1 MKLETIM
8 AGRGLA
14 TRFRVKAGVNRLLKT
29 VIYPSVR
36 CEFTVEAFQS
46 RNKVWAKTDKPP
58 INTGPLGLHTS

>member
-1 MKLETIM
+1 M
-8 AGRGLA
+8 AGWGLA
-14 TRFRVKAGVNRLLKT
+14 TRFTVKASVNRPQKV

-46 RNKVWAKTDKPP
+46 PNKVWAKTDKPP

>member
-1 MKLETIM
+1 LKLETIM

-14 TRFRVKAGVNRLLKT
+14 TRFTVKASVNRPQKV

-46 RNKVWAKTDKPP
+46 PNKV
-58 INTGPLGLHTS
+58 